1 MSERR
6 HWVSRGAITGLW
18 VTVCATQAWAGQPEG
33 SVDSG
38 DVAWILAASAL
49 VVGMIIPGLA
59 FYYGGLVRSKNVIST
74 MVQAFA
80 ILCVVSVVWLVC
92 GFTLVF
98 GPDRGGVIG
107 GLDWALL
114 MDVGAAPH
122 PVYAPAVPLEAFMLF
137 QLLFA
142 AFTPALIAG
151 AFAERIKF
159 GAMLLFAALWSV
171 LVYTPIAHWL
181 WGNGWL
187 ARIGALDFAGGAV
200 VHVSA
205 GFSAVACAM
214 VVGKRRGWRTD
225 YMAPHN
231 QPLIVLGAGLLW
243 LGWFGFNG
251 GSARGANATAV
262 GAVTVTH
269 FTAVSAALAWML
281 AEWKHRGKPTV
292 LGVAS
297 GAVAGLAT
305 STAGAG
311 MLGPLAAVALGIAA
325 GVCSY
330 MAIVWKGKIG
340 YDDTL
345 DVMGTHGVGGMLGM
359 LGVGFFAAHGHPAMQ
374 IHAVVA
380 TGTFSFLGSYAI
392 LKLVDGSIGL
402 RVTQEEESTGLDLTQ
417 HNERAYS

>member
-6 HWVSRGAITGLW
+6 QWVSRGAITGLW

-214 VVGKRRGWRTD
+214 VVGKRRG
-225 YMAPHN
+225 
-231 QPLIVLGAGLLW
+231 
-243 LGWFGFNG
+243 
-251 GSARGANATAV
+251 
-262 GAVTVTH
+262 
-269 FTAVSAALAWML
+269 
-281 AEWKHRGKPTV
+281 
-292 LGVAS
+292 
-297 GAVAGLAT
+297 
-305 STAGAG
+305 
-311 MLGPLAAVALGIAA
+311 
-325 GVCSY
+325 
-330 MAIVWKGKIG
+330 
-340 YDDTL
+340 
-345 DVMGTHGVGGMLGM
+345 
-359 LGVGFFAAHGHPAMQ
+359 
-374 IHAVVA
+374 
-380 TGTFSFLGSYAI
+380 
-392 LKLVDGSIGL
+392 
-402 RVTQEEESTGLDLTQ
+402 
-417 HNERAYS
+417 

>member
-1 MSERR
+1 MRQSRR
-6 HWVSRGAITGLW
+6 LW
-18 VTVCATQAWAGQPEG
+18 GIAALCVVWTSSAWAGQTAE
-33 SVDSG
+33 SMIDSG
-38 DVAWILAASAL
+38 DIAWMLAASAL
-49 VVGMIIPGLA
+49 VVGMIVPGLA

-80 ILCVVSVVWLVC
+80 ILCVVSLLWLFC
-92 GFTLVF
+92 GFTLAF

-114 MDVGAAPH
+114 FDVGSAPH
-122 PVYAPAVPLEAFMLF
+122 PSYAPAVPLQMFMLF
-137 QLLFA
+137 QLMFA

-171 LVYTPIAHWL
+171 FVYTPIAHWL

-187 ARIGALDFAGGAV
+187 AKLGAMDFAGGAV
-200 VHVSA
+200 VHINA
-205 GFSAVACAM
+205 GFSAMACAIAI
-214 VVGKRRGWRTD
+214 GKRRGWRTD

-231 QPLIVLGAGLLW
+231 LPFILLGAGMLW

-251 GSARGANATAV
+251 GSARGANAVAV
-262 GAVTVTH
+262 NAVTVTQ

-292 LGVAS
+292 LGIAS

-311 MLGPLAAVALGIAA
+311 FLSPLAAILMGIAA
-325 GVCSY
+325 GICSY

-359 LGVGFFAAHGHPAMQ
+359 LGVGIFAANGHLAIQ
-374 IHAVVA
+374 LSAVVA
-380 TGTFSFLGSYAI
+380 TAAFSFLGSYAI
-392 LKLVDGSIGL
+392 LKLVDGAIGL
-402 RVTQEEESTGLDLTQ
+402 RVSQEEESTGLDLTQ